1 MRKRLV
7 LLGFSVVL
15 ATSVLVG
22 LFGNRLMSYPDEPQ
36 PWMRVGTYA
45 TYSGE
50 ILGFSASYNLDATI
64 EVTDLNASFVQVA
77 TNSTI
82 GTSFSQQLTDR
93 SVQWIDKANLSFQH
107 IGETLADT
115 YSAEVPVIGNGTR
128 PCTVYHYTNPGGI
141 NSTYYLDNTLQW
153 PLRIVY
159 ETSFENQ
166 TYILE
171 FNLKD
176 TNIKGL

>member
-7 LLGFSVVL
+7 LFVFTVAL
-15 ATSVLVG
+15 AISVLVG
-22 LFGNRLMSYPDEPQ
+22 SFGNRLMTYQDEPQ

-45 TYSGE
+45 TYIGE
-50 ILGFSASYNLDATI
+50 IPGFYASYDLNATI
-64 EVTDLNASFVQVA
+64 AVTDLNASYVQVA

-93 SVQWIDKANLSFQH
+93 SVQWINKTNISYQH
-107 IGETLADT
+107 RGETLSDI
-115 YSAEVPVIGNGTR
+115 YSAEIPVSGIGTR
-128 PCTVYHYTNPGGI
+128 PCTVYPYTNPGGI